1 MTCRVLAFD
10 GVRVAAVGVAVE
22 GVPVETLAVDGVAV
36 AGVAVD
42 GVAIGVAAAS
52 LDTGGAAGTCALLDG
67 VLSHRVLAVV
77 LDEDER
83 FDRGLERRLRDSAS
97 ARLASVTRRTPAGP
111 GVGVSKTAPS
121 SPSKACARMLDAR
134 RASCSCDRCE
144 SAVSRRSPLLLATGV
159 QPDPRLPE
167 PFGGIYDLRNFE

>member
-1 MTCRVLAFD
+1 MTSDEVVRVALRVSGSGRAERSVAAATAADAAVAAEAAGGGAARSAAREARGSMTCRVLAFD

-67 VLSHRVLAVV
+67 VLPHRVLAVV
-77 LDEDER
+77 LDEDAR
-83 FDRGLERRLRDSAS
+83 FQ
-97 ARLASVTRRTPAGP
+97 V
-111 GVGVSKTAPS
+111 
-121 SPSKACARMLDAR
+121 
-134 RASCSCDRCE
+134 
-144 SAVSRRSPLLLATGV
+144 
-159 QPDPRLPE
+159 
-167 PFGGIYDLRNFE
+167 